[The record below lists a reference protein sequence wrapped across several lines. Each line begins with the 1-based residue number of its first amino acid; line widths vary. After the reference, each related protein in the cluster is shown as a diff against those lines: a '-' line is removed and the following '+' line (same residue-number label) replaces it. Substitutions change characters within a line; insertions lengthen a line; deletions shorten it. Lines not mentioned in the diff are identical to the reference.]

1 MRVPLSWLGEY
12 VELPA
17 KTTPE
22 SVHEALVSVGL
33 EEEDIHRFEVTG
45 PVVVGEV
52 LDFVDEPQ
60 SNGKTIR
67 WCQVKVA
74 TKDAPDAPAV
84 RGIVCGAH
92 NFVVGDQVVVA
103 LPGSVLPGPFP
114 ISARSTYGHTSDG
127 MIASAKELGLGD
139 DHTGILRLVTMGIS
153 AEVGTDA
160 ISLLGLDD
168 VAVEVN
174 VTPDRGYALSIRGI
188 AREYHHATGAKFQD
202 PALSVTPVSGSG
214 FEVALSDG
222 APIRGTQGCHAFVAR
237 TVRGIDPTLPTPPFM
252 VARLVLSGIRSI
264 SLPVDITNYVM
275 LEMGQPL
282 HGYDLDRL
290 TGGITVRRAKSG
302 EKLTTLDGLERT
314 VDSEDLLITDGSGP
328 IGLAGVMGGLSTEIT
343 DATRDVL
350 IEAAGFDQVSIA
362 RTARRH
368 KLPSEASKRFARGVD
383 PMVAAAAAER
393 AVELLERY
401 AGGTRDSLG
410 ASVFESGAGQYAPVH
425 LAHDAVMALT
435 GMDVDPSSIAEI
447 LRSIGAT
454 VDEKAAGLAVTPPS
468 WRPDIVDA
476 PGVVEEVAR
485 IVGYDKI
492 PSALP
497 PAPPGRG
504 LSHAQAASRRLAN
517 DLAPSGMTDVLA
529 YPFVSH
535 EDNVLFGKTENDVV
549 LANAL
554 DSLANRMRVSLVPGL
569 LETAQRNLS
578 RGFTSLAL
586 YEVGLVFHVGSG
598 SLGTTDIPVGAKKPD
613 AKVAAELNASTGHQP
628 WNVAGV
634 FLGNALEK
642 TPGSKARAFEVG
654 DALDAAR
661 TAARATGAELT
672 VAQATHPAFHPGRFA
687 ELLVGETAVG
697 FVGELLPRIAR
708 TRDLVGRVAVFSLD
722 VDALVAARGQEPHV
736 AHPLSIYPAA
746 TQDVSLVAS
755 LDVPAAALRDVLI
768 EGCGELLESAFLVD
782 DYRGEGIE
790 GGQRSLTFALRFRA
804 DDRTLTQVEATE
816 AKERGVALVAKKFG
830 AVLRA

>member
-17 KTTPE
+17 KITPE
-22 SVHEALVSVGL
+22 AVHEALVSVGL
-33 EEEDIHRFEVTG
+33 EEEEIHRFEVSG

-67 WCQVKVA
+67 WCQVTVA
-74 TKDAPDAPAV
+74 AKDAPDAPAV

-114 ISARSTYGHTSDG
+114 ISARSTYGHVSDG

-139 DHTGILRLVTMGIS
+139 DHSGILRLVTMGIS

-160 ISLLGLDD
+160 ITLLGLDD

-188 AREYHHATGAKFQD
+188 AREYHHATGAAFRD
-202 PALSVTPVSGSG
+202 PAATLSPAQGSG
-214 FEVALSDG
+214 FNVALSDD
-222 APIRGTQGCHAFVAR
+222 APIRGTRGCHAFVAR
-237 TVRGIDPTLPTPPFM
+237 AVRGIDPTLPTPPFM
-252 VARLVLSGIRSI
+252 VARLVLAGIRSI

-282 HGYDLDRL
+282 HGYDLNRL
-290 TGGITVRRAKSG
+290 SGGITVRRAKPG
-302 EKLTTLDGLERT
+302 EKLTTLDG
-314 VDSEDLLITDGSGP
+314 VDRSLDPEDLLITDGSGP
-328 IGLAGVMGGLSTEIT
+328 IGLAGVMGGVTTEIT

-401 AGGTRDSLG
+401 AGGTRDTLG
-410 ASVFESGAGQYAPVH
+410 ASVFEPGAGQYAPVH
-425 LAHDAVMALT
+425 LAHDAVLALT
-435 GMDVDPSSIAEI
+435 GMEVDRSATAEI

-454 VDEKAAGLAVTPPS
+454 VDETDAGLTVTPPS

-497 PAPPGRG
+497 PAPSGRG
-504 LSHAQAASRRLAN
+504 LSHAQAARRRLAN
-517 DLAPSGMTDVLA
+517 ALAASGMTEVLA
-529 YPFVSH
+529 YPFVAH
-535 EDNVLFGKTENDVV
+535 EDNVLFGQTEDDVV

-554 DSLANRMRVSLVPGL
+554 DSLVNRMRVSLVPGL

-586 YEVGLVFHVGSG
+586 YEVGLVFHGGPG
-598 SLGTTDIPVGAKKPD
+598 SLGTTDIPEGAQKPD
-613 AKVAAELNASTGHQP
+613 TKVAAKLYASTGHQP
-628 WNVAGV
+628 WTVAGV

-642 TPGSKARAFEVG
+642 TPGSRARAFEVA

-672 VAQATHPAFHPGRFA
+672 VVQATHPAFHPGRYA
-687 ELLVGETAVG
+687 WLLVGERVVG

-722 VDALVAARGQEPHV
+722 IDALIAARGQEPH
-736 AHPLSIYPAA
+736 AAKPLSIYPAA

-768 EGCGELLESAFLVD
+768 EGCGELVESAFLVD
-782 DYRGEGIE
+782 DYRGEGIDT
-790 GGQRSLTFALRFRA
+790 GQRSLTFALRFRA
-804 DDRTLTQVEATE
+804 SDRTLTQAEATE
-816 AKERGVALVAKKFG
+816 AKERGVALAAKKFG